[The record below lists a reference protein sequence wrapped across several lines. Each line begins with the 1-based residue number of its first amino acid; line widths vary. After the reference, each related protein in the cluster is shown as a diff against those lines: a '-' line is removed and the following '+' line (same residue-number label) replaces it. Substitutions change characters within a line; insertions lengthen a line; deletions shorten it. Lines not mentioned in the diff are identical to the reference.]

1 MLLGSAALMGV
12 VLGVVASLFWPGGPV
27 GGYEYHL
34 WKWQADTFTSTV
46 FARVGIGPNP
56 DQTRGD
62 EALVQYF
69 GLTSRIRA
77 ETELETP
84 DLALLDVL
92 ENERATY
99 ENDVERLIERQ
110 LSGVIAG
117 NGHLQRNL
125 PLFRDVSFTWPPVEF
140 ELTAPP
146 RLLVRSPRDR
156 IERVGD
162 TLLKTD
168 LSLSDIEEIEDRVD
182 SDDTVSLVISIGGL
196 AAYPAIIRDDRTY
209 NSVLETAAHE
219 WVHHY
224 LAFFPL
230 GEQWGKGGD
239 AETLNETTAN
249 VAGRELAFLVRQAH
263 PVEFPD
269 ELDGR
274 APARP
279 AAEIDFNAEMRALRL
294 EVDELLGGGD
304 VNEAERVMEEKRL
317 WFNANGIAIRK
328 INQAYFAFY
337 GTYADNPASSNPIG
351 PKVDRVWELTGD
363 VGVFLSFMRDVT
375 NVDDLDSVLSQLEAA
390 QAASDE

>member
-1 MLLGSAALMGV
+1 MLNTAVLLGV
-12 VLGVVASLFWPGGPV
+12 TLGIVASLFWPRGSV

-34 WKWQADTFTSTV
+34 WRWQADTFTSTL
-46 FARVGIGPNP
+46 FARLGIGPDP
-56 DQTRGD
+56 DSTAGE
-62 EALVQYF
+62 EALTRYF
-69 GLTSRIRA
+69 GLTSQIRA
-77 ETELETP
+77 ESDQETP
-84 DLALLDVL
+84 DLALLEVL

-99 ENDVERLIERQ
+99 ENDVERLIERYI
-110 LSGVIAG
+110 GEAIED
-117 NGHLQRNL
+117 NGRLQRNL

-156 IERVGD
+156 IERQGD

-168 LSLSDIEEIEDRVD
+168 LSLADIEEIEADVD
-182 SDDTVSLVISIGGL
+182 SDDMVSLVISIGGL
-196 AAYPAIIRDDRTY
+196 AAYPAIIRDDRNY
-209 NSVLETAAHE
+209 YSVLETAAHE

-230 GEQWGKGGD
+230 GEQWGNGGD

-263 PVEFPD
+263 PIEFPD
-269 ELDGR
+269 DLDGR

-279 AAEIDFNAEMRALRL
+279 ATEIDFNAEMRALRL
-294 EVDELLGGGD
+294 QVDELLAAGD
-304 VNEAERVMEEKRL
+304 VAEAERVMEEKRV
-317 WFNANGIAIRK
+317 WFNENGIAIRK

-363 VGVFLSFMRDVT
+363 VGLFLGFMRDVT
-375 NVDDLDSVLSQLEAA
+375 SVEDLDAVLAQLEAA
-390 QAASDE
+390 HAASGQ

>member
-1 MLLGSAALMGV
+1 MLSSALLLGILAGV
-12 VLGVVASLFWPGGPV
+12 LASLFWPGGPV
-27 GGYEYHL
+27 SGYEYHI

-46 FARVGIGPNP
+46 FARLGIGPDP
-56 DQTRGD
+56 DSTAGA
-62 EALVQYF
+62 EAVQQYF
-69 GLTSRIRA
+69 ALTSQIRA
-77 ETELETP
+77 ESEEEAP

-92 ENERATY
+92 QNERATY
-99 ENDVERLIERQ
+99 ENDVERLIERY
-110 LSGVIAG
+110 ITEAIEE
-117 NGHLQRNL
+117 NGRLQRNL
-125 PLFRDVSFTWPPVEF
+125 PLFREVSFTWPPVEF

-156 IERVGD
+156 IERTGD

-168 LSLSDIEEIEDRVD
+168 LSLRDIEEIEADVD
-182 SDDTVSLVISIGGL
+182 SDERVSLVISIGGL

-230 GEQWGKGGD
+230 GEQWGRGGD
-239 AETLNETTAN
+239 AETLNETTAS

-263 PVEFPD
+263 PIEFPD
-269 ELDGR
+269 DLDGR
-274 APARP
+274 APTRP
-279 AAEIDFNAEMRALRL
+279 AIEIDFNAEMRALRL
-294 EVDELLGGGD
+294 KVDELLAAGE
-304 VNEAERVMEEKRL
+304 VAKAERLMEEKRL
-317 WFNANGIAIRK
+317 WFNENGIAIRK

-363 VGVFLSFMRDVT
+363 VGIFLNFMRDVT
-375 NVDDLDSVLSQLEAA
+375 SVDDLDEVLAQLEAA
-390 QAASDE
+390 EAASAQ

>member
-1 MLLGSAALMGV
+1 MLSTAMLLGI
-12 VLGVVASLFWPGGPV
+12 VLGIVVSAFWPRGPV
-27 GGYEYHL
+27 SGYRYHL

-46 FARVGIGPNP
+46 FARLGIGPDP
-56 DQTRGD
+56 DSTAGE
-62 EALVQYF
+62 EAVLKYF
-69 GLTSRIRA
+69 ALTSQIRA
-77 ETELETP
+77 ESEAEGP
-84 DLALLDVL
+84 DRALLDVL

-99 ENDVERLIERQ
+99 ENDVERLIE
-110 LSGVIAG
+110 GYIGEAIAE
-117 NGHLQRNL
+117 NGRLQRNL
-125 PLFRDVSFTWPPVEF
+125 PLFRDVSFTWPPVDF

-156 IERVGD
+156 IERQGD

-168 LSLSDIEEIEDRVD
+168 LSLADIEQIEADID
-182 SDDTVSLVISIGGL
+182 SEDTVSLVISIGGL

-263 PVEFPD
+263 PIEFPD
-269 ELDGR
+269 DLDGR

-279 AAEIDFNAEMRALRL
+279 ASEVDFNAEMRALRL
-294 EVDELLGGGD
+294 KVDELLAAGD
-304 VNEAERVMEEKRL
+304 VAEAERLMDEKRR
-317 WFNANGIAIRK
+317 WFNENGIAIRK

-363 VGVFLSFMRDVT
+363 VGLFLSFMRDVT
-375 NVDDLDSVLSQLEAA
+375 SVGDLDRVLGQLEAA
-390 QAASDE
+390 QAASGQ